1 MSEAVARAWLQAAQ
15 RARRERFFTPLEAA
29 ELLPDI
35 QALSLEA
42 AVQSAVLDEALAEL
56 RGGAVLSPL
65 ERRRRAREVA
75 ALRDQI
81 RALTDEMTELGV
93 ELESLRPVL
102 VSFPALRDGREVQL
116 CWREGEL
123 AVAHWRGVH
132 ESVRERHPILTPG
145 CARWAWLH

>member
-1 MSEAVARAWLQAAQ
+1 MSEAVAHAWLQAAQ

-29 ELLPDI
+29 ELLPEI
-35 QALSLEA
+35 QALALEA

-56 RGGAVLSPL
+56 RGGTVLSPL
-65 ERRRRAREVA
+65 ERRRRASEVA

-81 RALTDEMTELGV
+81 RAITDEMTELGV

-123 AVAHWRGVH
+123 AVAHWRNVH
-132 ESVRERHPILTPG
+132 ESIRERLPIQTPG
-145 CARWAWLH
+145 SARWVWLH